1 MIVSTAEAYS
11 DGGRQRLLF
20 DRVEETSM
28 DGMTASA
35 IAIKV
40 FHCDSVRTS
49 PAGGGG
55 KGVSRGAMRFSCVL
69 VIVVL

>member
-1 MIVSTAEAYS
+1 MRLVPASAGRRWLIVWTVEAYS
-11 DGGRQRLLF
+11 DGARQRLRF

-40 FHCDSVRTS
+40 VHCDSVR
-49 PAGGGG
+49 
-55 KGVSRGAMRFSCVL
+55 V
-69 VIVVL
+69 